1 MGKRIGIDVGGTNVK
16 IALVD
21 KSGKIIYSNSVPTYA
36 KMGYE
41 YTVNNIKQAIK
52 DLMKETNTTAKD
64 IDGIGFDFPGQVD
77 YKTGVVKLAPNIP
90 GWVNVPIA
98 QMIEEEFH
106 IPTRIDNDVRCA
118 ALGEMK
124 FGAGQGC
131 ENFVCI
137 TVGTG
142 IGSGLVV
149 NGQLVRGASNAA
161 GEIGHIKLQM
171 KDGLICGCGDTG
183 CLEAYASGPSIVAM
197 AQDYIKGGKSTKFRE
212 MAAAEGGEITP
223 YMVAKAA
230 EAGDP
235 VAKRIFAIVGEYIGI
250 GLTSVINLLNPEKVI
265 IGGGVAEAGDLLL
278 DPIRKTIKE
287 RAMVVAGSA
296 VEIVP
301 AQLGNS
307 PIILLINPVFSE
319 FSNSFICFSI
329 FEISICSLA
338 SIRLMISFAL
348 NFFKLSKSLSLGVD
362 GIITSSK
369 PSILLCLS

>member
-296 VEIVP
+296 IEIVP

-307 PIILLINPVFSE
+307 AGVIGASMLID
-319 FSNSFICFSI
+319 
-329 FEISICSLA
+329 A
-338 SIRLMISFAL
+338 
-348 NFFKLSKSLSLGVD
+348 
-362 GIITSSK
+362 
-369 PSILLCLS
+369 

>member
-1 MGKRIGIDVGGTNVK
+1 MSKRIGIDVGGTNVK

-21 KSGKIIYSNSVPTYA
+21 NDGKIIYSNTVPTYA
-36 KMGYE
+36 QMGYE
-41 YTVNNIKQAIK
+41 YTVNNIKQAIR
-52 DLMKETNTTAKD
+52 DLMKETNTDSKSIEA
-64 IDGIGFDFPGQVD
+64 IGFDFPGQVD

-106 IPTRIDNDVRCA
+106 IPTKIDNDVRCA

-124 FGAGQGC
+124 FGAGRGC

-149 NGQLVRGASNAA
+149 NGQLVRGAANAA

-171 KDGLICGCGDTG
+171 NDGPICGCGDTG
-183 CLEAYASGPSIVAM
+183 CLEAFASGPSIVAM
-197 AQDYIKGGKSTKFRE
+197 AQEYLKGGKSTKYRE
-212 MAAAEGGEITP
+212 LAADGEITP
-223 YMVAKAA
+223 YIVAKAA

-235 VAKRIFAIVGEYIGI
+235 VAKRIFEIVGTYNGM
-250 GLTSVINLLNPEKVI
+250 GLVSVINLLNPEKVI

-287 RAMVVAGSA
+287 RAMVVAGNS
-296 VEIVP
+296 VEIVR
-301 AQLGNS
+301 AELGNS
-307 PIILLINPVFSE
+307 AGVIG
-319 FSNSFICFSI
+319 
-329 FEISICSLA
+329 A
-338 SIRLMISFAL
+338 SML
-348 NFFKLSKSLSLGVD
+348 
-362 GIITSSK
+362 
-369 PSILLCLS
+369 